1 LDSVIVSEQTF
12 ASFTP
17 GLPVSRTESAR
28 VLDRHVGA
36 TSSTE
41 YVADESRLAD
51 KYGNPGVKVLASPHL
66 VELAEIECLRCVTDL
81 LEPGWSTVG
90 IRLDVRHL
98 APTPEGMTFTM
109 HAVLRQAD
117 RRRLVFD
124 VEARDE
130 VELVFAGTH
139 ERVMVE
145 TASFLAKAAAKRRP
159 KRDPR

>member
-1 LDSVIVSEQTF
+1 M
-12 ASFTP
+12 P
-17 GLPVSRTESAR
+17 HTEPAR

-41 YVADESRLAD
+41 YVADANRLAD
-51 KYGNPGVKVLASPHL
+51 KYGNPGVHVLASPHL

-98 APTPEGMTFTM
+98 APTPEGMAFTM
-109 HAVLRQAD
+109 RAVLRQVD

-124 VEARDE
+124 IEARDE
-130 VELVFAGTH
+130 VELIFAGTH

-145 TASFLAKAAAKRRP
+145 TATFLAKATTKKKPAQ
-159 KRDPR
+159 DPR